1 MKIIS
6 ITLLI
11 ASVLIITN
19 SSATSPFPEE
29 KKPSAR
35 TLDQAGVYILD
46 GISALSIIKRCG
58 IENRDLMR
66 YWNPTEQ
73 QIELID
79 KKLNSE
85 LEKKGFKIDPLET
98 HKQYVA
104 AETTDGEEFVYAL
117 IYPSQKKSVY
127 FELENTAVI
136 CNREDKL
143 SIRVEFDLQTFEFTF
158 FDQVVIPPK
167 KQDKK

>member
-1 MKIIS
+1 MTKF
-6 ITLLI
+6 LL
-11 ASVLIITN
+11 ASFTVIFFLSLN
-19 SSATSPFPEE
+19 ATAQTSEE

-46 GISALSIIKRCG
+46 GLSALSIIKKCG
-58 IENRDLMR
+58 IETRDLTR

-73 QIELID
+73 QIQLID
-79 KKLNSE
+79 KKLNTE
-85 LEKKGFKIDPLET
+85 LEKQGFKLDPVET

-104 AETTDGEEFVYAL
+104 AETANGEEYVYTF

-143 SIRVEFDLQTFEFTF
+143 SIRVEFDLQTFKFTF
-158 FDQVVIPPK
+158 YDKVIVPPK
-167 KQDKK
+167 KKDEK